1 MKKLLKIIFVLS
13 LVLLASCAETDKDMN
28 EFEQSRIAMDTYI
41 TITLYAESQSD
52 AQRAFEKAFERIYEI
67 EEIFNIYD
75 NNSQAFILNEKGL
88 VVNASDEFIYLNQ
101 RAKHYSDITKGYFDV
116 TVQPILDLYDES
128 FSEKGRPP
136 TDEEIKNTLDL
147 INHSYIQIKNGNV
160 SLQKDLAK
168 VTYGAIAKGYAVDK
182 AIEEL
187 KEIGISSA
195 LVSAGGD
202 MYALGEKYDRNWRVA
217 VNDPNGGYLMN
228 FTLKD
233 ETVATSGNYERY
245 FDEDKDFHHIV
256 NPKTGYSANKTI
268 SATITSNNA
277 TKADALATGVFAM
290 GPDKGIKL
298 IESLENTEAMVIDA
312 DRNIHTSSGFER

>member
-1 MKKLLKIIFVLS
+1 MKKLIKIIFVLS

-75 NNSQAFILNEKGL
+75 NNSQAFVLNEKGL
-88 VVNASDEFIYLNQ
+88 VVNASNEFIYLNQ
-101 RAKHYSDITKGYFDV
+101 RAKHYSNITKGYFDV
-116 TVQPILDLYDES
+116 TIQPMLDLYDES

-136 TDEEIKNTLDL
+136 TDEEIKNTLEL

-187 KEIGISSA
+187 KDIGISSA

-217 VNDPNGGYLMN
+217 VNDPDGGYLMN
-228 FTLKD
+228 FTIKD
-233 ETVATSGNYERY
+233 EAVATSGNYERY

-268 SATITSNNA
+268 SATITAHNT